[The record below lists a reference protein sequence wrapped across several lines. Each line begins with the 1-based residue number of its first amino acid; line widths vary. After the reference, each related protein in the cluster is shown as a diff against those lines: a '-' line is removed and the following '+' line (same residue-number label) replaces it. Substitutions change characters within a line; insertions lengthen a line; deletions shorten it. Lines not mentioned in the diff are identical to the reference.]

1 MPRADLHVGVVEAK
15 DGSHTPDD
23 GLQQALDYARL
34 LDLPFAA
41 SSNGQAFVFHDQTG
55 LLFDG
60 QIETMLPMDR
70 FPNVEQLLEAFYRW
84 KGWSDEDGSILSSPH
99 YQDPSGG
106 EKEPRYYQRQATQ
119 AVLEDINSGSN
130 RGLLVMATGAGKT
143 YVASQIIHRIKSSG
157 LGNRVLFLADRDNL
171 INQTLSGDFAI
182 FGDVATRIT
191 NRVINPAYEVYTC
204 LYQSVSSNDEDLN
217 VYRQFSPDFFDIV
230 IVDECHRGSA
240 RADSAWRNILE
251 HFSGA
256 YHLGLTATPREDRDV
271 STQTYF
277 GEPLFQYSLRQGIE
291 DGFLAPYIVHR
302 IDLDVDVDGFVPGEG
317 LYDELG
323 QLVENRLYN
332 RRDMERRLVLE
343 ERTELVASN
352 IVDFLERGFIP
363 KL

>member
-1 MPRADLHVGVVEAK
+1 MTVLGTEAKVLPDYILMPRADLHVGVVEAK

-240 RADSAWRNILE
+240 RADSAWRNI
-251 HFSGA
+251 
-256 YHLGLTATPREDRDV
+256 
-271 STQTYF
+271 
-277 GEPLFQYSLRQGIE
+277 
-291 DGFLAPYIVHR
+291 
-302 IDLDVDVDGFVPGEG
+302 
-317 LYDELG
+317 
-323 QLVENRLYN
+323 
-332 RRDMERRLVLE
+332 
-343 ERTELVASN
+343 
-352 IVDFLERGFIP
+352 
-363 KL
+363 